1 VTSYLVRRI
10 VWAVV
15 LVLAMTLVVFILFFV
30 VPANP
35 ADQATAG
42 LDANS
47 AQRIRHL
54 LGFDRPVWEQYALFV
69 KRLFVDHSLGVSNG
83 RGERVGLVLSH
94 AWPVTASLVLGAAV
108 LWTIVAIPLGVLS
121 GMRPRSR
128 SDRAASVFVLL
139 GISTHP
145 IIIGLVLSYV
155 VGYRLGW
162 TPVTGYCSFR
172 YQATYGC
179 GGPAQWF
186 SHLILPWIT
195 FSLFYIAIYTRM
207 IRASVIEA
215 RGESHVLMAEAKGA
229 GTLRVIR
236 VHILRN
242 AALPIVTM
250 LGMDIGFALGNAF
263 FTEEVFSLP
272 GVGSL
277 FVSSVRRGDINTTA
291 GIVVV
296 LCIVIIA
303 LNLIVDLFY
312 TVLDPRIRVMQ
323 PKIE

>member
-1 VTSYLVRRI
+1 MRRI

-15 LVLAMTLVVFILFFV
+15 LVLAVTLAVFVLFFV
-30 VPANP
+30 VPSNP
-35 ADQATAG
+35 SDQATAG
-42 LDANS
+42 LDPNS

-54 LGFDRPVWEQYALFV
+54 LGFDRPVWIQYLLFV
-69 KRLFVDHSLGVSNG
+69 KRLFVEHSLGVSNG

-108 LWTIVAIPLGVLS
+108 LWTLVAIPLGVLS
-121 GMRPRSR
+121 GLRPRTR
-128 SDRAASVFVLL
+128 GDRATSFFVLL

-145 IIIGLVLSYV
+145 IIIGLVLSYI
-155 VGYRLGW
+155 VGYKLGW

-172 YQATYGC
+172 YQASYGC
-179 GGPAQWF
+179 GGPVEWF

-236 VHILRN
+236 VHVLRN

-250 LGMDIGFALGNAF
+250 LGMDIGFALGNAL
-263 FTEEVFSLP
+263 FTEEIFSLP

-277 FVSSVRRGDINTTA
+277 FVTSVRRGDINTTA
-291 GIVVV
+291 GILAV
-296 LCIVIIA
+296 LCIVVVG
-303 LNLIVDLFY
+303 LNLIVDLLY
-312 TVLDPRIRVMQ
+312 SVLDPRIRPMA
-323 PKIE
+323 PRNE

>member
-1 VTSYLVRRI
+1 VTSYLLRRI

-15 LVLAMTLVVFILFFV
+15 LVLAVTLAVFVLFFV
-30 VPANP
+30 VPTNP
-35 ADQATAG
+35 SDQATAG

-54 LGFDRPVWEQYALFV
+54 LGFDRPVWVQYGLFV
-69 KRLFVDHSLGVSNG
+69 KRLFVDHSLGISNG
-83 RGERVGLVLSH
+83 RGEHVGVVLSH

-108 LWTIVAIPLGVLS
+108 LWTIVAIPLGVIAGL
-121 GMRPRSR
+121 RPRSR
-128 SDRAASVFVLL
+128 TDRATNVFVLL

-155 VGYRLGW
+155 VGFRLGW

-172 YQATYGC
+172 YEANYGC
-179 GGPAQWF
+179 GGPTEWF

-215 RGESHVLMAEAKGA
+215 RHENHVLAAEAKGA
-229 GTLRVIR
+229 GRFRVVR
-236 VHILRN
+236 VHVLRN

-277 FVSSVRRGDINTTA
+277 FVTSVQRGDINTTA
-291 GIVVV
+291 GILVI
-296 LCIVIIA
+296 LCVVIIG
-303 LNLIVDLFY
+303 LNLIVDLLY
-312 TVLDPRIRVMQ
+312 SVLDPRIRLMQ
-323 PKIE
+323 PSVE